1 VIIVTDQK
9 TPAAEPDSILVQDRY
24 AIIPQP
30 QGQKPSG
37 VYYSWKGKW
46 VDMWDKFITRTQ
58 ALIEANLAKYVPT
71 SRTITINGD
80 TKDLSADRSWTISG
94 RSQNLE
100 QVLTEGNDGGGLAI
114 ENIADPTNAQDAA
127 TKNYVDSAV
136 SVTPAALTKTDDT
149 NVTLTLGGTP
159 GTALL
164 QAVSLTLGWTG
175 TLADSRIASAA
186 TWSAKQDA
194 ITGAATTITSSN
206 LTASRAVISSASGKV
221 AVSTVTDTELGYV
234 SGVTSAIQ
242 TQLDNRPIL
251 ISTATAS
258 TTATIDFTLSSS
270 YKSFEIRCISVVP
283 STDNVGMW
291 IRISTDGGSTFLSG
305 ASDYAYQRSILS
317 GTTYTGT
324 LTATDSKIAV
334 VDAGAG
340 TGTGRYCNTI
350 ITVFNPSISSMYK
363 NIAAKQYIYRSDGAY
378 NIREVNGV
386 YLSNTAV
393 NAIRILMSS
402 GNIASGTFELWGY
415 K

>member
-1 VIIVTDQK
+1 MKNFLTGNGFILLPRVT
-9 TPAAEPDSILVQDRY
+9 TTERNALTAANGMSLYDTTLNQFY
-24 AIIPQP
+24 
-30 QGQKPSG
+30 
-37 VYYSWKGKW
+37 
-46 VDMWDKFITRTQ
+46 
-58 ALIEANLAKYVPT
+58 KYENGAWSAFGGGSY
-71 SRTITINGD
+71 SRTVINGNTTAAND
-80 TKDLSADRSWTISG
+80 TDYTLVSSSTITDPSPSEG
-94 RSQNLE
+94 KGYS
-100 QVLTEGNDGGGLAI
+100 VLVRNGT
-114 ENIADPTNAQDAA
+114 A
-127 TKNYVDSAV
+127 TI
-136 SVTPAALTKTDDT
+136 
-149 NVTLTLGGTP
+149 GGT
-159 GTALL
+159 AY
-164 QAVSLTLGWTG
+164 
-175 TLADSRIASAA
+175 
-186 TWSAKQDA
+186 
-194 ITGAATTITSSN
+194 
-206 LTASRAVISSASGKV
+206 
-221 AVSTVTDTELGYV
+221 STVGQLLWRVYH
-234 SGVTSAIQ
+234 SGAWATYQLTTQ

-334 VDAGAG
+334 VDSGIG
-340 TGTGRYCNTI
+340 TGTGRYCNTTI
-350 ITVFNPSISSMYK
+350 SVFEPSISSMYK

-378 NIREVNGV
+378 NIREINGV

>member
-1 VIIVTDQK
+1 MIKVTDQK

-46 VDMWDKFITRTQ
+46 LDMWDKFVTRAQ
-58 ALIEANLAKYVPT
+58 ALIEVNLAKYVPT

-80 TKDLSADRSWTISG
+80 TKDLSADRSWTVG
-94 RSQNLE
+94 A
-100 QVLTEGNDGGGLAI
+100 G
-114 ENIADPTNAQDAA
+114 
-127 TKNYVDSAV
+127 
-136 SVTPAALTKTDDT
+136 TPAALTKTDDT

-159 GTALL
+159 ATALL

-186 TWSAKQDA
+186 TWNAKQDA

-206 LTASRAVISSASGKV
+206 LTASRAVISNASGKV

-242 TQLDNRPIL
+242 TQLDNRPVL

-334 VDAGAG
+334 VDAGVG

-350 ITVFNPSISSMYK
+350 ISVFEPSISSMYK
-363 NIAAKQYIYRSDGAY
+363 NIAAKQYVYRSDAAY
-378 NIREVNGV
+378 QIREINGV